1 MIGGRMKLVLKF
13 IALAICASA
22 NVAWGDEAAQRLAD
36 EQFAAASGEA
46 VGCFQKHAALA
57 AKSDLSDPDAAEFVV
72 DVCRK
77 AIHDYNY
84 WRCASG
90 LDGSSPFFA
99 AVYNGAADPLQLCQD
114 MNNERD
120 LEGMRVQALTQIME
134 ARYE

>member
-1 MIGGRMKLVLKF
+1 MKLVLRF

-22 NVAWGDEAAQRLAD
+22 NVAWGDEAARRLAD
-36 EQFAAASGEA
+36 EQFAAASREV

-57 AKSDLSDPDAAEFVV
+57 AKSDLSDSDAAKFVV

-77 AIHDYNY
+77 AIRDYNY
-84 WRCASG
+84 LRCTSG
-90 LDGSSPFFA
+90 LDGSNPIFA
-99 AVYNGAADPLQLCQD
+99 AIFSGAADPLRLCQD

-120 LEGMRVQALTQIME
+120 SEDVRVEALTQIMR